1 MGSVEDALA
10 RLTAEDVVGRIWA
23 RDHTVW
29 KPYPEEIAD
38 RLGWLDA
45 PAEMRPLAPELTA
58 FAHSVRA
65 EGFRHVVLLGM
76 GGSSLGARGPPGDP
90 RERPRLPGAHG
101 AGLDGARRPF
111 GP

>member
-45 PAEMRPLAPELTA
+45 PAEMRPL
-58 FAHSVRA
+58 VR
-65 EGFRHVVLLGM
+65 R
-76 GGSSLGARGPPGDP
+76 S
-90 RERPRLPGAHG
+90 
-101 AGLDGARRPF
+101 
-111 GP
+111 